1 MGHEFTAAEIFAA
14 LRPLLGDVQAWQV
27 AEHATAPV
35 DLDALRAEPLR
46 NAEGPGLAYRPVPT
60 VNFTMDTLLLLSLVS
75 DEAAAKVA
83 RFRATLYRGAAPEA
97 AEREW
102 QRRRAEMAAWRDAGF
117 PQAEAHG
124 AGPDPGAP

>member
-14 LRPLLGDVQAWQV
+14 LRPLLGDAPAWQV
-27 AEHATAPV
+27 AEDARAPV
-35 DLDALRAEPLR
+35 DLDARRAEPLR

-60 VNFTMDTLLLLSLVS
+60 VNFTTDTLLLLSLVS
-75 DEAAAKVA
+75 EETAAKVA
-83 RFRATLYRGAAPEA
+83 RHRAALYRGAAPEA

-117 PQAEAHG
+117 VQAG
-124 AGPDPGAP
+124 GRKDGPDPAAP